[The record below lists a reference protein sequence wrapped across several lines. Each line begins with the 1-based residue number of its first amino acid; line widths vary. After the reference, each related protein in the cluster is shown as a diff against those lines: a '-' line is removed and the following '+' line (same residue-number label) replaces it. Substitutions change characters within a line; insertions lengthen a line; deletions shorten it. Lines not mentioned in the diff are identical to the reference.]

1 MRLANILWISVLLCS
16 CARIEPTHPFDSD
29 TPLELRAYASFVG
42 QFETFD
48 QNISDFSSL
57 NAVLTSTQDESQ
69 KVVAVTESG
78 AFRFD
83 EIFAGNYILTVRGSI
98 NDIEYQ
104 VGSLGQASISLDSG
118 LTFTPQ
124 TPFILRE
131 VGGAQF

>member
-1 MRLANILWISVLLCS
+1 MRLSNVLWISFLLCG

-42 QFETFD
+42 QFEILD
-48 QNISDFSSL
+48 QTVNDYSSL
-57 NAVLTSTQDESQ
+57 NAVLTSTKDDSQ

-78 AFRFD
+78 GFRFD

-98 NDIEYQ
+98 NEIEYQ

-124 TPFILRE
+124 IPFILRE
-131 VGGAQF
+131 VGLF